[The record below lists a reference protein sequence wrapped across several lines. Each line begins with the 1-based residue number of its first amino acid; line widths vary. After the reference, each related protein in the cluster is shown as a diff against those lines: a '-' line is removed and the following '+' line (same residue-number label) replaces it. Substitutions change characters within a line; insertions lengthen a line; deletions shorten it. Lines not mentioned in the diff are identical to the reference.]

1 MEHSK
6 NKINQYSSIITVLML
21 FWVPIINIISSS
33 PANFKDIFKI
43 FGVLF
48 YLSIAVYYILY
59 IINTSV
65 KNYFKLLIPILVFS
79 FSIYLCINYFIFTD
93 NYGLMDFFIIHDAS
107 VLYSTMRGK
116 LLDLIIIILTL
127 FISTISIKK
136 FNHSYIE
143 KILLTVLVFII
154 FYSINPLYKIINY
167 QIVPLKTPAV
177 ASEDNRN
184 LGKKFY
190 FSKNGKNILI
200 IFFDRFVGG
209 LVPDILKDLPSL
221 KEEFSGF
228 TWYPNTLSFGIGTVI
243 GLPAIYGGYKY
254 ADVDSILKSQ
264 FTWDNAWTSPNNT
277 EMQKK
282 FQPATNFMLEKFAD
296 VGFHSFIADP
306 TFIDSK
312 KMEKL
317 SNGRYKYDYLVKNIK
332 YGNKF
337 YNRIYTTIMK
347 QKFKPE
353 ELVYYYLL
361 PFSIF
366 KTFSPSIRKR
376 IYREGKWNS
385 QGYDNLIGSY
395 ISELSYAKAW
405 PHISKASQAIKG
417 SYNFIT
423 SNLTHDVYAARDN
436 GKFSISVSDLGDELQ
451 QKLKRES
458 KIKKEDIKRFKDG
471 FTTVHFYADKEALVR
486 VAEWLKWFK
495 KEGIYNNTKIILVSD
510 HGISLHNPMFK
521 NQKSQKG
528 ISYSNYHALL
538 MVKEFHATGK
548 MITSHEFMTTADVP
562 GIALSAIDPDAK
574 QKYSYDKSKGFRL
587 YINYKDKGVLKV
599 YHNIFDPS
607 NWVYKE

>member
-1 MEHSK
+1 MIKH
-6 NKINQYSSIITVLML
+6 NKDKISRYSLVITVLML
-21 FWVPIINIISSS
+21 FWIPIINIISSS
-33 PANFKDIFKI
+33 PIDFKNIFKI
-43 FGVLF
+43 FGILF
-48 YLSIAVYYILY
+48 YLSIATYYIIY
-59 IINTSV
+59 IINS
-65 KNYFKLLIPILVFS
+65 KIQIYFELLVPTLVFS
-79 FSIYLCINYFIFTD
+79 FSIYLCINYFIFIG
-93 NYGLMDFFIIHDAS
+93 NYGIMDFFIIHDAS
-107 VLYSTMRGK
+107 VLRSTTKNK
-116 LLDLIIIILTL
+116 LFDLAIVIFIL

-136 FNHSYIE
+136 FNHKYIE
-143 KILLTVLVFII
+143 NILLAILLFII
-154 FYSINPLYKIINY
+154 LFAINPLYKIIKQ
-167 QIVPLKTPAV
+167 QIIPLKNTTIV
-177 ASEDNRN
+177 SKNNRN
-184 LGKKFY
+184 LDKKFY

-209 LVPDILKDLPSL
+209 LVPDILKDIPSL
-221 KEEFSGF
+221 KKDLSGF
-228 TWYPNTLSFGIGTVI
+228 IWYPNTLSFGTGTAV

-254 ADVDSILKSQ
+254 TDVNKILKSKL
-264 FTWDNAWTSPNNT
+264 DNSWTSPNYAGI
-277 EMQKK
+277 QKK

-296 VGFHSFIADP
+296 VGFNSFIADP
-306 TFIDSK
+306 TFIKSK
-312 KMEKL
+312 KMENL
-317 SNGRYKYDYLVKNIK
+317 SKGRYKYDYLVKNIK

-337 YNRIYTTIMK
+337 YNEIYTTIME

-385 QGYDNLIGSY
+385 QGYDNLIESY

-405 PHISKASQAIKG
+405 PYISKVSQDIKG

-436 GKFSISVSDLGDELQ
+436 GNFSINLSDLRDELR
-451 QKLKRES
+451 QKFKHDNE
-458 KIKKEDIKRFKDG
+458 IKKEDIKRFKDG
-471 FTTVHFYADKEALVR
+471 FTTVHFYADKEALAR

-495 KEGIYNNTKIILVSD
+495 KKGIYNNTKIILVSD

-521 NQKSQKG
+521 SQKSQQG

-538 MVKEFHATGK
+538 MVKEFNATGK
-548 MITSHEFMTTADVP
+548 MTTSHEFMTTADVP
-562 GIALSAIDPDAK
+562 GIALAAIDPDAK

-587 YINYKDKGVLKV
+587 YTNYKDKRVLKV
-599 YHNIFDPS
+599 YNNIFDPN